1 MSLPDPTTP
10 AALESALLNAI
21 AWLPP
26 PPPTAAA
33 VDEAPAVRLGDMR
46 LGDMRLA
53 ESRLGE
59 SRLWELFDAQV
70 TSRHLDMVARWL
82 RAEHGRGYYTIG
94 SAGHEANA
102 AVAMALRPTDPAL
115 LHYRSGGFYI
125 ARAHQVPGHRP
136 VDDVILGMLAAADEP
151 IAGGRH
157 KVFGHH
163 ALAVIPQTSTI
174 ASHLPRALGVAA
186 AIARGRNLGLTL
198 EWPADAV
205 TVCSFGDAS
214 TNHSTAT
221 GAINAA
227 AHTTYSGRDLPL
239 LFVCEDNG
247 MGISVRTPAGWIAA
261 AYGSRA
267 GLRYVGVDGHD
278 VPAVLEQSAAIADWV
293 RTHRQPAFLHLRTVR
308 YLGHAGSDAELG
320 YRSAEEIRAS
330 FAVDPILGT
339 ARALAA
345 AGVVPTTIVDR
356 YRRIGESVRTR
367 AVELLDRPELTTAD
381 QVMAPLAPRQPDM
394 VALAVARSQV
404 GVPPTVP
411 ISARAGSPAPSRA
424 LNARTMAQAIN
435 ATLAEALTANP
446 GVVVFGEDV
455 ANKGGV
461 YGVTKG
467 LAAKFGAERVF
478 DTILDETS
486 ILGLALGAAVSGLT
500 PIPEIQYLAYLHNA
514 EDQLRGEAATL
525 SYFSQG
531 AYRNGMVI
539 RIASYAYQ
547 KGFGGHFHNDNAVGV
562 LRDLPGIV
570 VASPARAA
578 DAAGMLRTLVAAAQV
593 DGTVGVFLE
602 PIARYHTTELHEPG
616 DGLWSE
622 ADDKSHI
629 PIGSPRIYGTGRDL
643 TIVSWANGL
652 YMSRRVARQLEET
665 HGIDSRV
672 VDVRWL
678 SPLPLD
684 EVFEHASATG
694 RVLIAEET
702 RHSGGVGEGIVAGL
716 VERGFDGVIS
726 RVASKDSFIPL
737 GEAANLVLL
746 SEDDI
751 EAAALAM
758 MRGHRVS
765 RPRVRL
771 APDSVWARGLARQ
784 RPIRRT

>member
-1 MSLPDPTTP
+1 MRLPDPSTP
-10 AALESALLNAI
+10 TALESALLNAI

-26 PPPTAAA
+26 LTSGPPAAPAVGAGPPPPPPLAAPPA
-33 VDEAPAVRLGDMR
+33 VDEAMTA
-46 LGDMRLA
+46 
-53 ESRLGE
+53 
-59 SRLWELFDAQV
+59 RLWELFDAQV
-70 TSRHLDMVARWL
+70 TSRHIDMVARWL

-125 ARAHQVPGHRP
+125 ARAHQVPGHQP

-157 KVFGHH
+157 KVFGHR

-174 ASHLPRALGVAA
+174 ASHLPRALGVAD
-186 AIARGRNLGLTL
+186 AIGRGRALGMTL
-198 EWPADAV
+198 DWPDDAV

-214 TNHSTAT
+214 ANHSTAT

-227 AHTTYSGRDLPL
+227 AYTAHVGRDLPL

-247 MGISVRTPAGWIAA
+247 IGISVRTPAGWIAA
-261 AYGSRA
+261 AYDSRS
-267 GLRYVGVDGHD
+267 GLRYVSIDGHD
-278 VPAVLEQSAAIADWV
+278 VPAVLDQTAEIADWV
-293 RTHRQPAFLHLRTVR
+293 RTQRRPAFLHLRTVR

-320 YRSAEEIRAS
+320 YRTAEEIRAS
-330 FAVDPILGT
+330 FALDPILGT

-345 AGVVPTTIVDR
+345 AGVVPTAIVER
-356 YRRIGESVRTR
+356 YHRIGETVRGR
-367 AVELLDRPELTTAD
+367 AVELLDRRELTTAE
-381 QVMAPLAPRQPDM
+381 QVMAPLPPRQPDM
-394 VALAVARSQV
+394 VARAAARSQATSA
-404 GVPPTVP
+404 PP
-411 ISARAGSPAPSRA
+411 PAT
-424 LNARTMAQAIN
+424 ARTLAQAIN
-435 ATLAEALTANP
+435 STLSEVLMANP
-446 GVVVFGEDV
+446 GVMVFGEDI
-455 ANKGGV
+455 ASKGGV

-467 LAAKFGAERVF
+467 LAATFGVERVF
-478 DTILDETS
+478 DTILDEQS
-486 ILGLALGAAVSGLT
+486 ILGLALGAAVGGLT

-525 SYFSQG
+525 SFFSQG

-539 RIASYAYQ
+539 RIAGYGYQ

-562 LRDLPGIV
+562 LLDIPGIV
-570 VASPARAA
+570 VASPARAG

-622 ADDKSHI
+622 ADDAAAI
-629 PIGSPRIYGTGRDL
+629 PIGSPRVYGSGRDL

-652 YMSRRVARQLEET
+652 YMSLRVARQLEDA
-665 HGIDSRV
+665 HGIHSRV
-672 VDVRWL
+672 LDLRWL
-678 SPLPLD
+678 SPLPHDSVL
-684 EVFEHASATG
+684 EHALATG
-694 RVLIAEET
+694 RVLIADET

-726 RVASKDSFIPL
+726 RVASMDSFVPL
-737 GEAANLVLL
+737 GDAANLVLL

-751 EAAALAM
+751 EAAALAL

-771 APDSVWARGLARQ
+771 APEGAWARGLARQ
-784 RPIRRT
+784 RSIRRS